1 MEKKIKFILM
11 GLGGILLIS
20 IILNIQISASKRQV
34 EQERNNLK
42 AENSSLSQKVEES
55 QQKARRLEEK
65 LNSLNKDLERISK
78 EKEDFQRKVDLLS
91 KEREDLTEKL
101 KAEKEKQIALAK
113 APEEQKVVPSVPADS
128 YWAGIL
134 KAKTDLEL
142 QLENIRNELK
152 GVRISNEQLQR
163 EKSSLDLDIN
173 NLTREK
179 QELERQIEYTKKL
192 SDSLT
197 VDLVREKNDKMQ
209 LQDVLKT
216 VKSENSVLRRQL
228 SGLSSRK
235 IDLERKIQGLQENKT
250 TLERRLNEM
259 EALLK
264 DQITNI
270 NNLKQQFDTLHGGG
284 KIEARAGQERES
296 VELPP
301 IVVRPQETFAPAP
314 TQEAAPPLS
323 GRVLAV
329 NRENNF
335 AIIDLGEDADVNVG
349 RTFQVYRQDKPIAA
363 IEVIQ
368 VRKEI
373 SACDIKRESTPIQI
387 GDTVK

>member
-20 IILNIQISASKRQV
+20 IILNIQISASKKAV

-42 AENSSLSQKVEES
+42 TENASLSQKVEES

-65 LNSLNKDLERISK
+65 LASLTKELERISN
-78 EKEDFQRKVDLLS
+78 ERENFQRKVELLN
-91 KEREDLTEKL
+91 KEREDLIEKL
-101 KAEKEKQIALAK
+101 KAEKEKQAALAK
-113 APEEQKVVPSVPADS
+113 APEEQKVPSVPEDS

-134 KAKTDLEL
+134 KTKADLGV
-142 QLENIRNELK
+142 QLENIRSELK
-152 GVRISNEQLQR
+152 GVRINNEQLQR

-179 QELERQIEYTKKL
+179 QELGRQIDYNKKVM
-192 SDSLT
+192 DSIT
-197 VDLVREKNDKMQ
+197 VELVREKNDKMQ
-209 LQDVLKT
+209 LGDILKT
-216 VKSENSVLRRQL
+216 VKGENSVLRRQL
-228 SGLSSRK
+228 RSLNSRK
-235 IDLERKIQGLQENKT
+235 IDLEKKIQGLQEDKT

-259 EALLK
+259 ESLLR

-270 NNLKQQFDTLHGGG
+270 NNLKQQLDTLHSGG
-284 KIEARAGQERES
+284 KIEAQGGQKKES

-301 IVVRPQETFAPAP
+301 IVVRPQETVAP
-314 TQEAAPPLS
+314 TQEAALPLS
-323 GRVLAV
+323 GKVLAV

-335 AIIDLGEDADVNVG
+335 AIIDLGEDTGVNAG
-349 RTFQVYRQDKPIAA
+349 ETFQVYREDRPIAT